1 MEHELRA
8 ELLWRCARDQRAREA
23 WRRQGGDWGTVKR
36 IDEGNMTWLSKII
49 AEYGWPGHLLVGVDG
64 AHAAWLLAQHAALEL
79 QVGWLA
85 LLREAVERYDAAA
98 RDLAY
103 LEDRVHIRQAEPQS
117 FGTQWFGIGDEAA
130 RLFPLADPDQV
141 NARRTGV
148 GLPPLDEADLGGA
161 WQLDEFRRF
170 QASLGAE

>member
-1 MEHELRA
+1 
-8 ELLWRCARDQRAREA
+8 
-23 WRRQGGDWGTVKR
+23 
-36 IDEGNMTWLSKII
+36 MTWLSKII
-49 AEYGWPGHLLVGVDG
+49 AESGWPRALVGRRRRRARG
-64 AHAAWLLAQHAALEL
+64 MLLAQHAAVEL

-85 LLREAVERYDAAA
+85 LLHEAVERCDAAA

-103 LEDRVHIRQAEPQS
+103 LEDRPRIRQAEPQS

-130 RLFPLADPDQV
+130 RLFPLADPDQA
-141 NARRTGV
+141 NARRAGV

-170 QASLGAE
+170 QASLGAEQGG